1 MRKVF
6 KKVKLEFEVEFVEEV
21 TDLPIDLWDLEAAI
35 KNTDSSIKSVKTKGW
50 EQINSEESL
59 N

>member
-21 TDLPIDLWDLEAAI
+21 TDLPIDLWDLEVAI
-35 KNTDSSIKSVKTKGW
+35 LDTDSTIKSVSAKGW
-50 EQINSEESL
+50 EEINSEES
-59 N
+59 